1 MENIRTEVIFGGQP
15 IQEQINLLKGLNPP
29 HIVVGTPGRI
39 KALVG
44 RKDLD
49 LGNVQIFVL
58 DECDKMLEE
67 TGINIDDLTNG
78 L

>member
-1 MENIRTEVIFGGQP
+1 M
-15 IQEQINLLKGLNPP
+15 LKGLNPP

-49 LGNVQIFVL
+49 LSNVQVFVL

-67 TGINIDDLTNG
+67 TGIKIDDLTNG

>member
-1 MENIRTEVIFGGQP
+1 MESIRTEVIYGGQP
-15 IQEQINLLKGLNPP
+15 IQEQITMLKGLTPP

-39 KALVG
+39 KALVN

-49 LGNVQIFVL
+49 LSNLTIFVL

-67 TGINIDDLTNG
+67 NGIKIDDLTNG